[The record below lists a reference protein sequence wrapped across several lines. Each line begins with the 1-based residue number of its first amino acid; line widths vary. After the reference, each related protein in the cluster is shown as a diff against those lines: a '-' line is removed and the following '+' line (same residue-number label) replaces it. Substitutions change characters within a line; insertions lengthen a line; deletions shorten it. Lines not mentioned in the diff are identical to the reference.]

1 MAKWSDKESAIR
13 ALEKNGKVDPN
24 DLIRAAQNPSHPCH
38 QDFTWDVE
46 QAAKERWRDQARYL
60 IRKCRFDVTF
70 EDVTSPVVQYVAS
83 NTEESVFVSLP
94 KMRGKAAVR
103 ETMLGELDQLLY
115 AHLGGCGGTRQ
126 HLVLGA
132 VALHLPGSLDDLG
145 TQYGNGATH
154 GDHTNS

>member
-13 ALEKNGKVDPN
+13 ALEKNGRVDPN

-83 NTEESVFVSLP
+83 NTEEAVFVSLP

-103 ETMLGELDQLLY
+103 ETMQGELDMLLGNVGRVRGIATSKQNILGRKVLSTLNTVY
-115 AHLGGCGGTRQ
+115 A
-126 HLVLGA
+126 LVEGLR
-132 VALHLPGSLDDLG
+132 DDL
-145 TQYGNGATH
+145 
-154 GDHTNS
+154 